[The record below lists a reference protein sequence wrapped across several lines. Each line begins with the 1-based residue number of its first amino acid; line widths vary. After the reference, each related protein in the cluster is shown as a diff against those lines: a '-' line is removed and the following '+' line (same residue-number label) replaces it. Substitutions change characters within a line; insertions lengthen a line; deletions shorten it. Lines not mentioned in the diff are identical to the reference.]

1 MEESD
6 FIDQLT
12 FEDLRERYQSERD
25 VRLRDTRSSFEGE
38 EEGLRRDIG
47 AGIEDDRR
55 HREVLNLALNLFANA
70 ASRPYQLGY
79 RFVHGSPLLELGV
92 PNFDFLVANV
102 EAEGPIAILGEA
114 KGSVSGPAG
123 VVAQTR
129 ERKQVALDHI
139 EHIKERYLRTDL
151 DPRVEVVLSVPAI
164 GAQRVIEAIED
175 TGGGIIPWMMDT
187 GENLVSLE
195 LPRSIDGQLRST
207 MLHSDRAL
215 NQALEKVRS
224 TDRGFDIFPQ
234 SPPFTKLRMLVIHA
248 MKEGQ
253 RYWIDRDELSRRLN
267 TELFYL
273 SDDEVSGL
281 VDEMIEMGFEVG
293 VLKDI
298 DGRPALSMR
307 WGSRPSMEDELQKA
321 WTDHRCG
328 YELQKRTDGKIV
340 ELQEE
345 FARERDKR
353 PPLESF
359 GD

>member
-12 FEDLRERYQSERD
+12 FEDLRKRYRSERD
-25 VRLRDTRSSFEGE
+25 ETLRDTRSSFEGE
-38 EEGLRRDIG
+38 EEGLRRDIE

-70 ASRPYQLGY
+70 ASRPYKLGY

-102 EAEGPIAILGEA
+102 EAEEPIVILGEA
-114 KGSVSGPAG
+114 KGSVSGPAR

-129 ERKQVALDHI
+129 ERQQVALDHI
-139 EHIKERYLRTDL
+139 DHIKERYLRTDE
-151 DPRVEVVLSVPAI
+151 DPRVEVVLAVPAI

-175 TGGGIIPWMMDT
+175 TGGGIIPWMTDT
-187 GENLVSLE
+187 GENLVSLA
-195 LPRSIDGQLRST
+195 LPRSTDGQLRST
-207 MLHSDRAL
+207 MLHSDPVL
-215 NQALEKVRS
+215 NQSLEKAKS

-248 MKEGQ
+248 VKEGQ
-253 RYWIDRDELSRRLN
+253 RYWVDRDELSRRLN

-273 SDDEVSGL
+273 SDDEVSGF
-281 VDEMIEMGFEVG
+281 VGDIIEMGFDVG
-293 VLKDI
+293 VLKAV
-298 DGRPALSMR
+298 DGRTALSMR
-307 WGSRPSMEDELQKA
+307 WGSRPSMEEELRKA
-321 WTDHRCG
+321 WIDHRCG
-328 YELQKRTDGKIV
+328 YELQKRIDGTIA
-340 ELQEE
+340 ELQEGFE
-345 FARERDKR
+345 RERDKR

-359 GD
+359 DD